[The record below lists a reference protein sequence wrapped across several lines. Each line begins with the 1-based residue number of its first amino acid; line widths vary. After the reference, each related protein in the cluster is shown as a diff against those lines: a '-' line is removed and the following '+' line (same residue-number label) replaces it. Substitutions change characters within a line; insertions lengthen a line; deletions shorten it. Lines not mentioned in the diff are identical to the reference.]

1 MKSMKKIYRIYV
13 GVLQPTTVLKMTGY
27 FLVISEAVVSLCLKN
42 DIYRNF
48 LGRTLP
54 LWVKLYH

>member
-48 LGRTLP
+48 LGN
-54 LWVKLYH
+54 KLYHSE